1 MCAVGIHGPV
11 HSRWKLRHRLQPT
24 LKATATNQDSRTKSW
39 LPSKGQRA
47 GNSDPLIQEPVLPLA
62 LLNSLSSQFEAASC
76 SSLHH
81 HHPIARS
88 TEGGRKQPVS
98 RTAPQSNT
106 GQIETTQMCG
116 PEDMGGGGEEREEEG
131 TPTHHKFWVRTQQP
145 KPTDLCASESNRVYT
160 NPAWPEQSAS
170 DAA

>member
-1 MCAVGIHGPV
+1 MGIHSPV

-81 HHPIARS
+81 HPIARS

-116 PEDMGGGGEEREEEG
+116 PEDTGGGGEGGGGNTHSPQVLGPHAAAQAHGSLCVRVEPCLHQSCMARAER
-131 TPTHHKFWVRTQQP
+131 
-145 KPTDLCASESNRVYT
+145 L
-160 NPAWPEQSAS
+160 
-170 DAA
+170 